1 GDNYGIAVLKGEN
14 KDLLKKINK
23 GLANLKENG
32 EYDKIVDTYLK

>member
-1 GDNYGIAVLKGEN
+1 M
-14 KDLLKKINK
+14 KKINK